1 MIRGF
6 IKITFGRIHYTITY
20 SRSGTHITTFF
31 GIYSRYGRHKR
42 TFQAYSSGTLNI
54 EHFGGKYPG
63 LIKEHF
69 GHTDPRLIKE
79 HCRRAGPGLIKEHS

>member
-6 IKITFGRIHYTITY
+6 IKEHLDGYTIHTVDLGLILEHFLAY
-20 SRSGTHITTFF
+20 TL
-31 GIYSRYGRHKR
+31 YSRYGRHKR